1 MLQRNRL
8 PFLNDT
14 DVALAIAIKTLLD
27 DIQPTDTPEQKE
39 TKCAEFP
46 DKYVPYATDL
56 PKDIG
61 IAKAF
66 FAALHGGVKTLGN
79 EQVSAND
86 RKSWDHAAQY
96 LEARS

>member
-1 MLQRNRL
+1 M
-8 PFLNDT
+8 
-14 DVALAIAIKTLLD
+14 
-27 DIQPTDTPEQKE
+27 
-39 TKCAEFP
+39 
-46 DKYVPYATDL
+46 PYATDL
-56 PKDIG
+56 PKDIA

-66 FAALHGGVKTLGN
+66 FAALHSGVKTLGN